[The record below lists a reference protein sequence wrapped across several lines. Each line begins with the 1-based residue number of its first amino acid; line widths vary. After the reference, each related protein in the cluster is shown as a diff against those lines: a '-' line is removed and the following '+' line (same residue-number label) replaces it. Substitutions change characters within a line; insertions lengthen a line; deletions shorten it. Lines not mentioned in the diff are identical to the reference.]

1 MRAVHILLLFL
12 SILYVEAVDM
22 YISTPVQIMN
32 CGGPERDEGL
42 LSVET
47 STTEIPSTMT
57 ASCYPKI

>member
-22 YISTPVQIMN
+22 YISTPVKIMN
-32 CGGPERDEGL
+32 CGPERDEGL

-57 ASCYPKI
+57 SCYPKI